1 MSSEQPQP
9 ESFIPV
15 PSEQTGAPNRQP
27 PRSAGDRVHW
37 IFFGAYGLRA
47 GWACL
52 LFLFVLLALGFVS
65 SHILQLLPR
74 SLKPKRGAELGPVQ
88 MIFGEAVS
96 VVVVLLATYILS
108 RIEHRSLL
116 SFGLRGR
123 ASVSRFFAGLVCGFA
138 AISALIG
145 VLWQQGLLTLASA
158 HLSAGRAIEYA
169 LAWGLGF
176 FCVAVF
182 EENLLRGYL
191 LYTLRRGI
199 GFWPAAILLS
209 AAFGFIHH
217 TNPGES
223 PVGLFSAAAVGL
235 LFCLAIWYTGSLWW
249 AIGFHA
255 AWDWGES
262 YFWSTP
268 DSGLLVKGHL
278 LAEHPKGALLWSGGP
293 TGPEGSLWVLVL
305 LLLTALLMFL
315 WWRRK
320 PRELA
325 PPVAVPV
332 TFPGT
337 GRHFPDHAD

>member
-1 MSSEQPQP
+1 MSSEQEQ
-9 ESFIPV
+9 ESHILG
-15 PSEQTGAPNRQP
+15 QNDQARYTGGQP
-27 PRSAGDRVHW
+27 PQRSAGQWAAW
-37 IFFGAYGLRA
+37 IFLGRYGLRA

-52 LFLFVLLALGFVS
+52 LFLLVLFALGWVS
-65 SHILQLLPR
+65 SHLLRLLPH
-74 SLKPKRGAELGPVQ
+74 SFLPKRGTQWGPLQ

-96 VVVVLLATYILS
+96 IGVVLLATFILS
-108 RIEHRSLL
+108 LIERRQFL

-123 ASVSRFFAGLVCGFA
+123 ASGTRFFAGLVCGFA
-138 AISALIG
+138 AISALVG
-145 VLWQQGLLTLASA
+145 VLWWRGLLTLASA
-158 HLSAGRAIEYA
+158 HLSPARAVEYA
-169 LAWGLGF
+169 LAWGFGF
-176 FCVAVF
+176 FCVAIF

-255 AWDWGES
+255 SWDWGES

-278 LAEHPKGALLWSGGP
+278 LNEHPKGALLWSGGP
-293 TGPEGSLWVLVL
+293 TGPEGSLWVILI

-320 PRELA
+320 PRELL

-332 TFPGT
+332 IE
-337 GRHFPDHAD
+337 R

>member
-1 MSSEQPQP
+1 MSSEQQQPGSFDPSLSKQNGYTSSEPPQ
-9 ESFIPV
+9 
-15 PSEQTGAPNRQP
+15 
-27 PRSAGDRVHW
+27 RSAAEWTRWV
-37 IFFGAYGLRA
+37 FFGPCGLRA

-52 LFLFVLLALGFVS
+52 LFLLVLFAIGFIS
-65 SHILQLLPR
+65 SHLLKLLPH
-74 SLKPKRGAELGPVQ
+74 SLMPKRGAELGPLQ
-88 MIFGEAVS
+88 MIFGEVIS
-96 VVVVLLATYILS
+96 IVVVLLAAFILS
-108 RIEHRSLL
+108 LIERRQFL

-123 ASVSRFFAGLVCGFA
+123 ALASRFFGGLVCGFA

-145 VLWQQGLLTLASA
+145 VLWWRGLLTLGSA
-158 HLSAGRAIEYA
+158 HLSRQQAVVYA

-217 TNPGES
+217 SNPGES

-235 LFCLAIWYTGSLWW
+235 LLCLAIWYTGSLWW

-262 YFWSTP
+262 YFWSTA

-278 LAEHPKGALLWSGGP
+278 MNEHAKGPLLWSGGP
-293 TGPEGSLWVLVL
+293 TGPEGSLWVILI

-315 WWRRK
+315 WWRRR

-332 TFPGT
+332 TVK
-337 GRHFPDHAD
+337 

>member
-1 MSSEQPQP
+1 MSSEQQQESPIRVP
-9 ESFIPV
+9 ERNGF
-15 PSEQTGAPNRQP
+15 TGAQP
-27 PRSAGDRVHW
+27 PERSAGQW
-37 IFFGAYGLRA
+37 AAWLFFGRYGLRA

-52 LFLFVLLALGFVS
+52 LFLLVRFALGWIS
-65 SHILQLLPR
+65 SHLLRLLPH
-74 SLKPKRGAELGPVQ
+74 SFLPKRGAQLGPLQ

-96 VVVVLLATYILS
+96 IGVVLLATFILS
-108 RIEHRSLL
+108 LIERRPFL

-123 ASVSRFFAGLVCGFA
+123 ASVLRFFAGLVCGFA

-158 HLSAGRAIEYA
+158 HLSAAHAVEYA

-182 EENLLRGYL
+182 EESLLRGYL

-255 AWDWGES
+255 SWDWGES

-278 LAEHPKGALLWSGGP
+278 LNEHPEGALLWSGGP
-293 TGPEGSLWVLVL
+293 TGPEGSVWVILV

-325 PPVAVPV
+325 PPAAAPV
-332 TFPGT
+332 I
-337 GRHFPDHAD
+337 GR